1 MKTILAVTA
10 GALLLV
16 SGAAQAREEHQ
27 HGKSHAES
35 RMAKLHKMMPRY
47 AKAGALIEASLDKG
61 DLKGVTKQTDYLLS
75 TTADLKK
82 SKPHKNV
89 AQLAEFQKIAAEF
102 ELDVNKVAESAKAG
116 DIAGARAAF
125 ASAKD
130 RCNSCHTK
138 FKGR

>member
-1 MKTILAVTA
+1 MKKILAVTA

-16 SGAAQAREEHQ
+16 SAAAQAREEQQ
-27 HGKSHAES
+27 HGKHHAEAQ
-35 RMAKLHKMMPRY
+35 MAKLHKMMPRY
-47 AKAGALIEASLDKG
+47 AKAQALIEKSLDRG
-61 DLKGVTKQTDYLLS
+61 DLKTVAKQADYLLS
-75 TTADLKK
+75 TTPDLKK

-89 AQLAEFQKIAAEF
+89 AQLEEFQKIAAEF
-102 ELDVNKVAESAKAG
+102 EVEVNKVTKSAKAG

-138 FKGR
+138 FRGH